1 MPGRRGYAQTV
12 TGAVA
17 AGDLGMTM
25 LHEHILCDLRDPLG
39 RRAGAPA
46 DLPITME
53 SRFEVDYFQNRH
65 QGNML
70 LDEDDVALAELQRYR
85 AAGGGSIVELS
96 TGGLAPQPAR
106 LAALSQASGVQIVL
120 GGGLYTDAYLDDAS
134 RAASVEELE
143 ALLLA
148 QVTSGAWGTTI
159 RAGIIGE
166 LGCSWPLRDSERHC
180 LQAAARVQRRTGIA
194 ISIHPGRHADA
205 PAEIAAILLAA
216 GADPEHTILCHMD
229 RTIADEARLL
239 ALLEQGF
246 VLEWDFFGIETSQYW
261 MGEYDLPTDYMRL
274 DLMRR
279 LIGRGHIRRLAMSQ
293 DICIRTRLTRYGGHG
308 YGHILQHVVP
318 MMRRRGYS
326 DGEVEQILC
335 DTPIRLLCYQSR
347 PGESPAPAPDLTRQQ
362 T

>member
-1 MPGRRGYAQTV
+1 MAAGGYAQTV
-12 TGAVA
+12 TGPVA
-17 AGDLGMTM
+17 AGDLGMTL

-39 RRAGAPA
+39 RRRADRPA
-46 DLPITME
+46 DPPITME
-53 SRFEVDYFQNRH
+53 NRFGIDYFQNRH
-65 QGNML
+65 QDNML

-85 AAGGGSIVELS
+85 AAGGGTIVELS
-96 TGGLAPQPAR
+96 TGGLAPQPDR
-106 LAALSQASGVQIVL
+106 LAALSQASGVRIVM

-134 RAASVEELE
+134 RAASVDELE

-148 QVTSGAWGTTI
+148 QVTSGAWGSRI

-166 LGCSWPLRDSERHC
+166 LGCSWPLRDSERRC
-180 LQAAARVQRRTGIA
+180 LQAATRVQRRTGIA
-194 ISIHPGRHADA
+194 ISVHPGRHADA
-205 PAEIAAILLAA
+205 PAEIAAVLLDA
-216 GADPEHTILCHMD
+216 GAEPEHTILCHMD
-229 RTIADEARLL
+229 RTIADDARLL
-239 ALLEQGF
+239 ALLNRGF

-279 LIGRGHIRRLAMSQ
+279 MIGHGHIRRLAMSQ

-326 DGEVEQILC
+326 DSEVEQILC
-335 DTPIRLLCYQSR
+335 DTPIRLLCWLSQT
-347 PGESPAPAPDLTRQQ
+347 GSPTADQ
-362 T
+362 